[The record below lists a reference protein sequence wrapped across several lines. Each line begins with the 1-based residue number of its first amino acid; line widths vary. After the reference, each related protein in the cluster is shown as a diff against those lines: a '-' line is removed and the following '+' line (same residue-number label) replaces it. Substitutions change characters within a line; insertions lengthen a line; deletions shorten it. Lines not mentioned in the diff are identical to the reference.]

1 MEISFNSRT
10 ATLLHSSFVRK
21 TVFYNKNIQYAYNFY
36 GTDLHVNICRGVFRT
51 YSNIYGG
58 ASLQKSQETFIVVF
72 RLGSKYTSGIGFT
85 IDKVCRISIFIW
97 YDQDRLQK
105 FFIAYLFLELIKE
118 HVGLTLSWRRSL
130 S

>member
-21 TVFYNKNIQYAYNFY
+21 TVFYNKIIQYAYNFY
-36 GTDLHVNICRGVFRT
+36 GTDLRVNICRGVFRT
-51 YSNIYGG
+51 SNIYGE

-97 YDQDRLQK
+97 YDQSRLQK